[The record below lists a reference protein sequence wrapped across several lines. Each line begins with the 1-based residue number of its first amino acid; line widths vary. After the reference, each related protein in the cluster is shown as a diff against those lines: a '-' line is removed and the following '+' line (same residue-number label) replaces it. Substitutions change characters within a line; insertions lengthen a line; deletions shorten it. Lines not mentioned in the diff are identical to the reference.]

1 MGADARKLRR
11 GKAGVDERR
20 PGLEPA
26 CRHQGRDGG
35 DTVLEHDEHAVAA
48 AHAGLAQV
56 LLHDVHRAAKR
67 VPGQTAPIMIDQRE
81 RIRGRRRVALDEVV
95 DAARQGIEIEG
106 RLRRHHP
113 RASLIMA
120 RAMTSCWICVVPS

>member
-1 MGADARKLRR
+1 MARGSQWARMRASSGAASRALTSAAQASSRLAAIR
-11 GKAGVDERR
+11 AATAVT
-20 PGLEPA
+20 
-26 CRHQGRDGG
+26 
-35 DTVLEHDEHAVAA
+35 TVLEHDEHAVAA

-56 LLHDVHRAAKR
+56 LLHDVHRAAKP

-106 RLRRHHP
+106 RLRRRIT
-113 RASLIMA
+113 RA
-120 RAMTSCWICVVPS
+120 PP